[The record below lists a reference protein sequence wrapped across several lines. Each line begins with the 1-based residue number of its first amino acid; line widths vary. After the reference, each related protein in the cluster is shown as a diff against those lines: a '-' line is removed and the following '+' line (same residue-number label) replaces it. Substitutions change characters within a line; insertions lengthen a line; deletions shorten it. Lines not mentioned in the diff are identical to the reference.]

1 MFSSPSGN
9 PVTFPKI
16 SDFFSGTFIYNMI
29 NHVSRHTETLSQ
41 CFLSDES
48 GRDFHATY
56 RLFLENLPQLGM
68 KTSPRKTKK
77 KKSSKADREDRGEC
91 ESVRGADGE
100 DTNESGQSE
109 SEHVFVDVENRF
121 AALMVSA
128 R

>member
-1 MFSSPSGN
+1 
-9 PVTFPKI
+9 
-16 SDFFSGTFIYNMI
+16 MI

-77 KKSSKADREDRGEC
+77 KKSSKADREEC